1 MRGSVRGSVVQA
13 ESGYPVAGVRVTGTP
28 PGVLPPRTVISA
40 RSDQSGAFGF
50 DNLIEGQWL
59 FTTEGSPGEVLGRAT
74 VHVFDDALS
83 DVTITVRGL
92 RSDFSALTSHPG
104 ADVNVASPP
113 PARPPRAVP
122 GGVRGRVVFDGD
134 GKPLPDATISVV
146 SGEGREPAVLPVT
159 DQDGFFSLDGLPEGE
174 WLLRALG
181 RSGETG
187 TAIVH
192 VFDNAL
198 SDVTIEVVRAPRKGG
213 GKRPSSGAGG
223 ARPGMHGN
231 LRGRVIRNDTGEPV
245 PNAAIV
251 VVTGSGPAP
260 DIAPE
265 SNASGSFTLDGL
277 PAGEWVLR
285 AMTPEG
291 ASGEATVHVTAGGV
305 ANVVITVS

>member
-13 ESGYPVAGVRVTGTP
+13 ESGYAIAGVRVTGTP
-28 PGVLPPRTVISA
+28 PGVSPPRTVISA

-50 DNLIEGQWL
+50 DNLIEGQWV
-59 FTTEGSPGEVLGRAT
+59 FTSEGSPGEILGRAT

-92 RSDFSALTSHPG
+92 QGAVLPAFPHPG
-104 ADVNVASPP
+104 ADLNVELPSPV
-113 PARPPRAVP
+113 RPPRAVP
-122 GGVRGRVVFDGD
+122 GGVRGRVVFDGE
-134 GKPLPDATISVV
+134 GKPLPNATISVV

-159 DQDGFFSLDGLPEGE
+159 DQDGFFALDGLPEGE

-181 RSGETG
+181 RGGETG

-198 SDVTIEVVRAPRKGG
+198 SDVTIEVVRVPRKSG
-213 GKRPSSGAGG
+213 GKRPSSVT
-223 ARPGMHGN
+223 RPGMHGN

-251 VVTGSGPAP
+251 VVTGPGPAP

-265 SNASGSFTLDGL
+265 SNASGNFSLDRL

-291 ASGEATVHVTAGGV
+291 ANGEASVNVTAGGV